1 MGPIHTADGLRAR
14 RELRVGRKR
23 SISEEISPDV
33 DISGVMLFLVLLTA
47 GKSGKTKQTVG
58 QCPFATWFYGK
69 KLRQFLSRIKQSSS

>member
-1 MGPIHTADGLRAR
+1 MALFMGPIHTADGLRAR

-47 GKSGKTKQTVG
+47 GKSGKTKQTGRPVPIRNVVLWEKTKAVFE
-58 QCPFATWFYGK
+58 QN
-69 KLRQFLSRIKQSSS
+69 